1 MLRCIQFNIQT
12 LRMLFTTFFSIKMAS
27 KSDTAKTDFSID
39 HILNK
44 AGDRFQVCEQ
54 KCEEILLEKSFS
66 TSGDESNGCESFGNK
81 YDSNEKFSQVQ
92 KFDWLNY
99 TRYNMSRVSRKLDI
113 LFGSCSLKHI

>member
-1 MLRCIQFNIQT
+1 
-12 LRMLFTTFFSIKMAS
+12 MLFTTFYSIKMAS

-54 KCEEILLEKSFS
+54 KCEEIIFENSFS

-81 YDSNEKFSQVQ
+81 YEISERFSQVPR
-92 KFDWLNY
+92 FDWLSY
-99 TRYNMSRVSRKLDI
+99 TRYNMPRVSRKLNI
-113 LFGSCSLKHI
+113 SFGSCSFK